1 MADRK
6 LARQHLDA
14 QLAPLRES
22 GAIANP
28 PRGWIRAYRDALG
41 MTAAQLGSRMGISRA
56 AVSQLEQSEVDGTIS
71 VASLR
76 RASQA
81 MDATAHCV
89 FVPNSSLE
97 DTVLRRAREVANKDL
112 ASIDHSMSLEDQA
125 VEAGAAERLLLEHT
139 LKVLDSRRL
148 WARDR

>member
-1 MADRK
+1 
-6 LARQHLDA
+6 
-14 QLAPLRES
+14 
-22 GAIANP
+22 
-28 PRGWIRAYRDALG
+28 

-97 DTVLRRAREVANKDL
+97 DTVVRRAREVANKDL